1 MGKMALIFTIIW
13 THINKMAR
21 NDNDNKTPWGGNN
34 QTPPELEEVIKEF
47 RNKFDGFFNSK
58 KSSATNS
65 SKMPSSGGFKYIL
78 ILVLLVWLL
87 SGIYII
93 DPAERGV
100 VLRFGAFQEETSQ
113 GPHWH
118 IPYPIETLNRV
129 NVEQIRT
136 AEIGY
141 RNVVSD
147 NRRFGSSVSSESLML
162 TKDEN
167 MIEAKF
173 AVQYKINNV
182 QAYLFNVANPDAT
195 LRHVSESAIRQVV
208 GQNTMDYILTEGRV
222 NIADDIKEKSQNLL
236 NKYKTGLLI
245 TTVNMQDAQPPEQVQ
260 SAFSD
265 AVKAREDK
273 QRLINEAQTYANDIL
288 PKSRGKAARMLEE
301 SKAYKSKVVS
311 KSEGEAS
318 RFKQILTEYE
328 KAPKVTKER
337 LYRETMEGVFA
348 STSKVVVDSK
358 VNSMMY
364 LPIDKLINAR
374 QANTQVITQESPTKQ
389 NNQGGN
395 VRDIFRNRG
404 GR

>member
-1 MGKMALIFTIIW
+1 MAW
-13 THINKMAR
+13 
-21 NDNDNKTPWGGNN
+21 NDNNNKNPWAGSN
-34 QTPPELEEVIKEF
+34 QTPPELEEVIKDF
-47 RNKFDGFFNSK
+47 KNKFDGFFNNK
-58 KSSATNS
+58 KSSGAGA
-65 SKMPSSGGFKYIL
+65 SKIPSSGGFKYIL

-93 DPAERGV
+93 DPAEKGV

-118 IPYPIETLNRV
+118 IPYPIETLNRI

-141 RNVVSD
+141 RNVING
-147 NRRFGSSVSSESLML
+147 NRRFGGNVSSESLML

-173 AVQYKINNV
+173 AVQYKINDV
-182 QAYLFNVANPDAT
+182 QAYLFNVANPDTT
-195 LRHVSESAIRQVV
+195 LRHVAESAIRQVV
-208 GQNTMDYILTEGRV
+208 GQNTMDFILTEGRV
-222 NIADDIKEKSQNLL
+222 SIADDIKEKSQSLL
-236 NKYKTGLLI
+236 NRYKTGLLI

-301 SKAYKSKVVS
+301 SKAYKSEVVS

-318 RFKQILTEYE
+318 RFKQILAEYE
-328 KAPKVTKER
+328 KAPKVTRER
-337 LYRETMEGVFA
+337 LYRETMENVLA
-348 STSKVVVDSK
+348 TTSKVVVDSK
-358 VNSMMY
+358 ANSMMY

-374 QANTQVITQESPTKQ
+374 QANTQESSTQQ

>member
-1 MGKMALIFTIIW
+1 MAW
-13 THINKMAR
+13 
-21 NDNDNKTPWGGNN
+21 NDNNNKNPWNGNN
-34 QTPPELEEVIKEF
+34 QTPPELEKVIKDMK
-47 RNKFDGFFNSK
+47 NKFDGFLNGK
-58 KSSATNS
+58 KSSNIITPKITSN
-65 SKMPSSGGFKYIL
+65 GNLKYIL
-78 ILVLLVWLL
+78 ILILFIWLL

-93 DPAERGV
+93 SPAEKGV
-100 VLRFGAFQEETSQ
+100 ILRFGAFQEETSQ

-118 IPYPIETLNRV
+118 IPYPIETLNRI

-136 AEIGY
+136 SEIGY
-141 RNVVSD
+141 RNMINN
-147 NRRFGSSVSSESLML
+147 NRRFGSNVSSESLML

-182 QAYLFNVANPDAT
+182 QDYLFNVVKPDTT
-195 LRHVSESAIRQVV
+195 LRHVSESAIRQIV
-208 GQNTMDYILTEGRV
+208 GQNTMDYILTEGRSS
-222 NIADDIKEKSQNLL
+222 IADDIKIKSQSLL
-236 NKYKTGLLI
+236 DKYKTGLLI

-301 SKAYKSKVVS
+301 SKAYKSEIVS
-311 KSEGEAS
+311 KSEGETS
-318 RFKQILTEYE
+318 RFKQILAEYE

-337 LYRETMEGVFA
+337 LYRETMENVLA
-348 STSKVVVDSK
+348 TTSKVLVDSK
-358 VNSMMY
+358 MNNIMY
-364 LPIDKLINAR
+364 LPIDKLINTK
-374 QANTQVITQESPTKQ
+374 QANAQVTIQESSIKQ
-389 NNQGGN
+389 NNKGSSN

>member
-1 MGKMALIFTIIW
+1 MTW
-13 THINKMAR
+13 
-21 NDNDNKTPWGGNN
+21 NDNNKNPWSGSN
-34 QTPPELEEVIKEF
+34 QTPPELEKVIKDF
-47 RNKFDGFFNSK
+47 KNKFDGLFNNK
-58 KSSATNS
+58 KLSSAGT
-65 SKMPSSGGFKYIL
+65 SKIPSRGGFKYIL

-93 DPAERGV
+93 DPAEKGV

-118 IPYPIETLNRV
+118 IPYPIETLNRI
-129 NVEQIRT
+129 NVEQVRT

-141 RNVVSD
+141 RNVVNN
-147 NRRFGSSVSSESLML
+147 NRRFGGNVSSESLML

-173 AVQYKINNV
+173 AIQYRINDV
-182 QAYLFNVANPDAT
+182 QAYLFNVANPDTT

-208 GQNTMDYILTEGRV
+208 GQNTMDYILTEGRA
-222 NIADDIKEKSQNLL
+222 NIADNIKEKSQNLL
-236 NKYKTGLLI
+236 DKYKTGLLI

-301 SKAYKSKVVS
+301 SKAYKSEMIS

-318 RFKQILTEYE
+318 RFKQILAEYE
-328 KAPKVTKER
+328 KAPKVTRER
-337 LYRETMEGVFA
+337 LYRETMENVLA

-358 VNSMMY
+358 ANSMMY

-374 QANTQVITQESPTKQ
+374 QINTQESSTQ
-389 NNQGGN
+389 HNNQGGN
-395 VRDIFRNRG
+395 VREIFRNRG
-404 GR
+404 AR